1 MPNVPLLERQL
12 SEQPARERLRLATTL
27 VAPNVRGS
35 PSLEEGSSRT
45 AAAGACPDRPVV
57 PPPGRVRRRV
67 ERKRLPGRAQRP
79 VAGVPVLNG
88 RRVVSR
94 PLAALPDEELT
105 LLDLAD
111 RLLNRGVV
119 ITGEATISVAGVDL
133 VYLGLNL
140 ILAAVETIEQRDA
153 RRK

>member
-1 MPNVPLLERQL
+1 M
-12 SEQPARERLRLATTL
+12 S
-27 VAPNVRGS
+27 G
-35 PSLEEGSSRT
+35 
-45 AAAGACPDRPVV
+45 
-57 PPPGRVRRRV
+57 
-67 ERKRLPGRAQRP
+67 
-79 VAGVPVLNG
+79 
-88 RRVVSR
+88 

-153 RRK
+153 RRR